1 MDIQSLLSGVAL
13 GKDTSGNFKPSIKG
27 LAVRRPDGKFV
38 VHDGQQMLDVSD
50 LTLDGADN
58 FIYRLPMQSVKQGD
72 VIITSD
78 SPFSVLFV
86 QDVSDNG
93 KLSGLDPHTNT
104 VVEYIPPANLL
115 NIHFFVK
122 VVSLLDGLAGDMERD
137 NLLPL
142 LLLNNKSN
150 DGLTT
155 VLLMQALGGTSL
167 DSKNL
172 LPLLLLLGN
181 KNDSNKTGDS
191 LTTLLL
197 LQTFGGKALDSNSM
211 LLLLLL
217 GDNKSDGLETLLLM
231 QALEG
236 NKNPLTGLLGH
247 SSTSSDS
254 DIEATAL
261 RKSYHKA

>member
-1 MDIQSLLSGVAL
+1 MDMQTLLGGVAL
-13 GKDTSGNFKPSIKG
+13 GKDTSGNFKPSMKG
-27 LAVRRPDGKFV
+27 LAVRRPDGKFY
-38 VHDGQQMLDVSD
+38 VHDGQQMLDVND

-58 FIYRLPMQSVKQGD
+58 YIYRLPVQSVKQGD
-72 VIITSD
+72 LIITSD
-78 SPFSVLFV
+78 SPFSILYV
-86 QDVSDNG
+86 QDVSKEG
-93 KLSGLDPHTNT
+93 QLSGLNPYTNT
-104 VVEYIPPANLL
+104 VEQYIPPANLL

-122 VVSLLDGLAGDMERD
+122 VVSLLDGLAGDRESD

-142 LLLNNKSN
+142 LLLSNKSN
-150 DGLTT
+150 DGLTPL
-155 VLLMQALGGTSL
+155 LLMQALGGTSL
-167 DSKNL
+167 ESKNL

-181 KNDSNKTGDS
+181 KNDSSKTGDS

-197 LQTFGGKALDSNSM
+197 LQAFGGKALDSNNM

-236 NKNPLTGLLGH
+236 NKNPFTGLLGH

-254 DIEATAL
+254 DSEATAL
-261 RKSYHKA
+261 RKSHHTA